1 MNSGEACAF
10 LQSTH
15 QPVRVRWQNGH
26 ISSIEPASRPS
37 APDLWIAPS
46 LMDLQVNGF
55 AGVDFQKDG
64 LVEADL
70 LRAVSGL
77 QAAGCSQ
84 FLLTLTTDRWE
95 CMLQRLTALRALR
108 ENSVPLRTAILGWHL
123 EGPFLS
129 SEPGF
134 CGAHPPDLMIDPS
147 VDHIRELREI
157 THSDPVL
164 LTLAPERKGAL
175 EAIELAAALGMKVSL
190 GHTNASAGS
199 LNQALVAGATGFTHF
214 ANACPQLL
222 DRHDNILWRVLDTPG
237 LTASLIPD
245 GIHVSPPLFRAAHR
259 ALRQEFIYYTTDAVA
274 PAGAPPGRYTVGRHE
289 VNAGPDGIVRQPGG
303 TNYAG
308 SALRPADG
316 IFRAARMLGRPW
328 QSVWGFGSIQP
339 ARFMGRLHGI
349 GAGQPANLCLIGL
362 NSDGEPEVRRTVV
375 RGTDVYTAPEG
386 AGAGW

>member
-1 MNSGEACAF
+1 MNSGEICAF

-15 QPVRVRWQNGH
+15 QPVRVRWHNGH
-26 ISSIEPASRPS
+26 ISSIEPASRPDD
-37 APDLWIAPS
+37 PDLWIAPS
-46 LMDLQVNGF
+46 LIDLQINGY

-64 LVEADL
+64 LTENDL
-70 LRAVSGL
+70 ERAVKGL
-77 QAAGCSQ
+77 QAAGCGQ

-95 CMLQRLTALRALR
+95 TMLRRLAALRALR
-108 ENSVPLRTAILGWHL
+108 ENSVALRTAILGWHL

-134 CGAHPPDLMIDPS
+134 CGAHAPELMVDPS
-147 VDHIRELREI
+147 LDHIRELREI
-157 THSDPVL
+157 TRSDLIL

-190 GHTNASAGS
+190 GHTNASAER

-237 LTASLIPD
+237 LTTSLIPD
-245 GIHVSPPLFRAAHR
+245 GLHVSPPLFRAAHR
-259 ALRQEFIYYTTDAVA
+259 ALRQEYIYYTTDAVA

-289 VNAGPDGIVRQPGG
+289 VDVGPEGIVRQPGA

-316 IFRAARMLGRPW
+316 IFRAARMLSRPW
-328 QSVWGFGSIQP
+328 QAVWGFGSIQP

-349 GAGQPANLCLIGL
+349 GAGQPANLCVIALD
-362 NSDGEPEVRRTVV
+362 NDGQPVIRRTVV
-375 RGTDVYTAPEG
+375 RGTEVYTADDAAE
-386 AGAGW
+386 AER